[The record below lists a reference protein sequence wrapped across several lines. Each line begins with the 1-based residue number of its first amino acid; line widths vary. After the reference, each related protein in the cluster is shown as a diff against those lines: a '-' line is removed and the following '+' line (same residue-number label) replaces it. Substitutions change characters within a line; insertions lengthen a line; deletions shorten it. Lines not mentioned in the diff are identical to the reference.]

1 MADLKRLE
9 QVRLRDN
16 REAATDLESWER
28 ERWLLNAR
36 VEELTAM
43 LENTTGVL
51 GVNLSQVSAH
61 LSPALVAKSR
71 KADDSPDAWRAVPAD
86 DFDGRV
92 IELRS
97 KLAEMKHQTDA
108 AVPLLVLI

>member
-28 ERWLLNAR
+28 ERRLLNAR

-51 GVNLSQVSAH
+51 DVNLGQVPVH
-61 LSPALVAKSR
+61 LSPALVATSR
-71 KADDSPDAWRAVPAD
+71 RADYSQDAWRAVPAD
-86 DFDGRV
+86 DVDGRV
-92 IELRS
+92 SELRS
-97 KLAEMKHQTDA
+97 KLAEMKHETDA

>member
-16 REAATDLESWER
+16 REAATDLDSWER
-28 ERWLLNAR
+28 ERRLLNAR

-43 LENTTGVL
+43 LENTTGVIDINL
-51 GVNLSQVSAH
+51 GHVSAR

-71 KADDSPDAWRAVPAD
+71 KADDSPDAWRAVLAD
-86 DFDGRV
+86 DVDGRV
-92 IELRS
+92 SELRS
-97 KLAEMKHQTDA
+97 KLAEMKHETDA
-108 AVPLLVLI
+108 AVPLLALI